1 VIGAAP
7 AGVRVGITGLG
18 ASIPATALESAEI
31 ASRLDVSEDWIVERS
46 GIRTRHVAADG
57 ETASGLAVTAAR
69 RAVAAAGVE
78 PATLDFVL
86 VATATPDLATPATA
100 ALVAGE
106 LGAAR
111 AAAYDLSAACTGF
124 VYGLA
129 QAYALIASGLA
140 ERGVVIGAEI
150 LSRAIDWSDRGTAIL
165 FGDGGGAAVVTR
177 VREGGF
183 LGFELGCDGSRA
195 GDLELPHGGAI
206 RMNGT
211 GVYRF
216 STREVPESVE
226 RLLERCGVAIADVDL
241 YVPHQAN
248 RRIVEHTL
256 KRLGIPEEKAVLN
269 IDRVGNTSA
278 ASIPIALVD
287 AAADRRLADGGL
299 VLMTGVGAGLTWGSA
314 LLRWGGAAA

>member
-1 VIGAAP
+1 
-7 AGVRVGITGLG
+7 
-18 ASIPATALESAEI
+18 
-31 ASRLDVSEDWIVERS
+31 
-46 GIRTRHVAADG
+46 
-57 ETASGLAVTAAR
+57 
-69 RAVAAAGVE
+69 
-78 PATLDFVL
+78 
-86 VATATPDLATPATA
+86 
-100 ALVAGE
+100 
-106 LGAAR
+106 
-111 AAAYDLSAACTGF
+111 
-124 VYGLA
+124 
-129 QAYALIASGLA
+129 
-140 ERGVVIGAEI
+140 
-150 LSRAIDWSDRGTAIL
+150 
-165 FGDGGGAAVVTR
+165 
-177 VREGGF
+177 
-183 LGFELGCDGSRA
+183 
-195 GDLELPHGGAI
+195 
-206 RMNGT
+206 MNGT